1 VNTALTGTSNLASVF
16 GSGLPG
22 QVRDW
27 SFSHYADDFL
37 PGVASEYSQPSWN
50 YHSIFPA
57 LSGTNN
63 SYPLEVNSLSTGSST
78 AASPTAT
85 GTLIGGSS
93 AYYRFSIPSGS
104 TAEITLTTSGPIA
117 ARVFR
122 VR

>member
-1 VNTALTGTSNLASVF
+1 V
-16 GSGLPG
+16 P
-22 QVRDW
+22 
-27 SFSHYADDFL
+27 
-37 PGVASEYSQPSWN
+37 PEYTQPSWN

-63 SYPLEVNSLSTGSST
+63 SYPLEVNSLATGSTT
-78 AASPTAT
+78 ATPTAS

-93 AYYRFSIPSGS
+93 AYYRFSIPSES
-104 TAEITLTTSGPIA
+104 IAEITLTTTGPIA